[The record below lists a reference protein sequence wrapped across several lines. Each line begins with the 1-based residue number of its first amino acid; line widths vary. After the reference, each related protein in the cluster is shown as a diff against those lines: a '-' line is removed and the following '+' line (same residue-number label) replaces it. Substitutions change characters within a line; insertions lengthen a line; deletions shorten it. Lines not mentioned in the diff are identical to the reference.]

1 MLLKPTRITTTN
13 ARPHTHTNIHR
24 EGHSILWPNGKTA
37 FEFRFNPIVK
47 CDLNLPMETLESN
60 ALRGGTRGAGGVGLK
75 MRFAFESAAFLCEL
89 RSGNLLK
96 LSLHVGEPGT
106 VTETGT
112 RRRRRAWTKRGL
124 CVSQI
129 YSWSLW

>member
-1 MLLKPTRITTTN
+1 M
-13 ARPHTHTNIHR
+13 
-24 EGHSILWPNGKTA
+24 WPNGKTA

-60 ALRGGTRGAGGVGLK
+60 AMRGGQRGAGGDGLK

-96 LSLHVGEPGT
+96 LFIARWGT
-106 VTETGT
+106 GN
-112 RRRRRAWTKRGL
+112 
-124 CVSQI
+124 CN
-129 YSWSLW
+129 